1 MRQMGWI
8 HLLLMCGMQPV
19 EIPESHY
26 VQLILTDFVLEPS
39 NFLMSQKS
47 FDRCWS
53 RVIQQ
58 HGQGKGAGMEHQ
70 HMPKTTPM
78 SLDRFTM
85 IE

>member
-8 HLLLMCGMQPV
+8 HLLLMGGMQ
-19 EIPESHY
+19 
-26 VQLILTDFVLEPS
+26 PS